1 VWKDNQ
7 IVNQHETCEE
17 VWDMAVS
24 DEYLYAIR
32 DRDLVIQK
40 FNQQSKLTTHIT
52 LVGRAPFCRVDGK
65 LCLLTRDG
73 LDIQV
78 LEDKGHF
85 PLVATLKGQD
95 RILNALGCMAAT
107 RHLYSGGWDNCVR
120 SWDLKTF
127 SRLDEIDLGQAI
139 NCIRVDDSNGDI
151 YVGAN
156 RGIIAKIRD
165 E

>member
-1 VWKDNQ
+1 VSVWKDNQ

-85 PLVATLKGQD
+85 PLVATLKVTTSHHYLSRSTLFLSLSLSLNRLSSFSQTGKWGN
-95 RILNALGCMAAT
+95 RFSGKMIIINIFSSFFYHFILFFLS
-107 RHLYSGGWDNCVR
+107 LSLSKQW
-120 SWDLKTF
+120 F
-127 SRLDEIDLGQAI
+127 
-139 NCIRVDDSNGDI
+139 
-151 YVGAN
+151 
-156 RGIIAKIRD
+156 
-165 E
+165 